1 MQIINFSKNGGNNMQ
16 TIKNHKREL
25 VDSIIEL
32 LPAVSPSLINAKT
45 FWMSEGELQELIDMI
60 HDGDRNEFY
69 EMINS

>member
-1 MQIINFSKNGGNNMQ
+1 MQA
-16 TIKNHKREL
+16 IKNHKREL

-32 LPAVSPSLINAKT
+32 LPAVSLSLINAKT
-45 FWMSEGELQELIDMI
+45 FWMSEGELQELIGMI

>member
-1 MQIINFSKNGGNNMQ
+1 MQAIR
-16 TIKNHKREL
+16 NHKREL

-32 LPAVSPSLINAKT
+32 LPAVSPNLINAKT
-45 FWMSEGELQELIDMI
+45 FWMSEDELQELIGMI

>member
-1 MQIINFSKNGGNNMQ
+1 MQ

-25 VDSIIEL
+25 VDSIIKL

>member
-1 MQIINFSKNGGNNMQ
+1 MQA
-16 TIKNHKREL
+16 IKNHKREL

-45 FWMSEGELQELIDMI
+45 LWMSEGELQELIGMI

>member
-1 MQIINFSKNGGNNMQ
+1 MQA
-16 TIKNHKREL
+16 IKNHKREL
-25 VDSIIEL
+25 VDSIIKL

-45 FWMSEGELQELIDMI
+45 FWMSETELKELVTMI

>member
-1 MQIINFSKNGGNNMQ
+1 MQA
-16 TIKNHKREL
+16 IKNHKREL

-32 LPAVSPSLINAKT
+32 LPAVSPSLINAKP
-45 FWMSEGELQELIDMI
+45 FWMSEDELQELIATI

>member
-1 MQIINFSKNGGNNMQ
+1 MQA
-16 TIKNHKREL
+16 IKNHKREL

-45 FWMSEGELQELIDMI
+45 FRMSEGELTELIGMI

>member
-1 MQIINFSKNGGNNMQ
+1 MQA
-16 TIKNHKREL
+16 IKNHKREL

-32 LPAVSPSLINAKT
+32 LPSVSPNLINAKT
-45 FWMSEGELQELIDMI
+45 FWMSEDELQELIDMI

>member
-1 MQIINFSKNGGNNMQ
+1 MQA
-16 TIKNHKREL
+16 IKNRKREL

-45 FWMSEGELQELIDMI
+45 LWMSEDELQELIAMI

>member
-45 FWMSEGELQELIDMI
+45 FWMSEGELQELIGMI

>member
-1 MQIINFSKNGGNNMQ
+1 MQA
-16 TIKNHKREL
+16 IKNRKREL

-45 FWMSEGELQELIDMI
+45 FWMSEGELTELIGMI

>member
-1 MQIINFSKNGGNNMQ
+1 MQA
-16 TIKNHKREL
+16 IKNRKREL

-45 FWMSEGELQELIDMI
+45 FWMSEDELQELIAMI
-60 HDGDRNEFY
+60 HDGDWNEFY